1 MNAAAMINDY
11 ERLRAAA
18 LTQRSASGSRRRLKQ
33 LVGEGLHAWLMARSD
48 AQAPRRTPTS
58 SGVSPERNV
67 QLTQQRHDMVQLL
80 ASMTLQSLTEDTHV
94 YLQ

>member
-18 LTQRSASGSRRRLKQ
+18 LTSRSASGTRQRLKQ

-48 AQAPRRTPTS
+48 AQAPTRTPTP
-58 SGVSPERNV
+58 SGISAGRNL
-67 QLTQQRHDMVQLL
+67 QLTQRHDMVQLL
-80 ASMTLQSLTEDTHV
+80 ASMALQSLAEDTHV